1 MDPRSR
7 GQNRNL
13 SKKESNK
20 NLKIDLLPKRQKKKK
35 KAHSKGLWEQRPG
48 SNPRGSC
55 ASTDSRTNLKDKPV
69 RITCV

>member
-20 NLKIDLLPKRQKKKK
+20 NLKIDLLPKRQIISL
-35 KAHSKGLWEQRPG
+35 HSKGLWEQRPG

-55 ASTDSRTNLKDKPV
+55 ASTDSNKSQRQ
-69 RITCV
+69 TC